1 MKKHTAAAIDY
12 FARHHSNECHITAD
26 GRVFHKKEGAES
38 FASVLEDRT
47 IESFTRREAEA
58 SADQNSADED
68 KVDNGNEPLSPNTP
82 DTSNTANDTPQDAGN
97 EAGTPS
103 LDAPADAGTPKG
115 EDAERAE
122 KIKELENLEL
132 IPKNY
137 NKMKSL
143 ASYFKLEVG
152 GKANAEDLISVLTEF
167 KSKLEK

>member
-1 MKKHTAAAIDY
+1 MKKHTVAAIDY

-38 FASVLEDRT
+38 FASTLEDRT

-68 KVDNGNEPLSPNTP
+68 KVDNGKELLSP
-82 DTSNTANDTPQDAGN
+82 DTLDASNTEDNTLQDAD
-97 EAGTPS
+97 TLS
-103 LDAPADAGTPKG
+103 G
-115 EDAERAE
+115 ENTERAE

-137 NKMKSL
+137 NQMKSL

-152 GKANAEDLISVLTEF
+152 VKANAEDLISVLTEF

>member
-12 FARHHSNECHITAD
+12 FSRHHSNECHITAD

-38 FASVLEDRT
+38 FASTLKDRT

-68 KVDNGNEPLSPNTP
+68 KVDNGKEPLSPDTP
-82 DTSNTANDTPQDAGN
+82 DTSNTEDNTSQD
-97 EAGTPS
+97 AGTPS
-103 LDAPADAGTPKG
+103 G
-115 EDAERAE
+115 EDIERAE

-137 NKMKSL
+137 NEMKSL

-152 GKANAEDLISVLTEF
+152 VKANAEDLISVLTEF

>member
-12 FARHHSNECHITAD
+12 FSRHHSNECHITAD

-38 FASVLEDRT
+38 FASALEDRT

-68 KVDNGNEPLSPNTP
+68 KVDNGEEPLSPDTS
-82 DTSNTANDTPQDAGN
+82 DTSNTEDNTPQDAG
-97 EAGTPS
+97 TPS
-103 LDAPADAGTPKG
+103 G
-115 EDAERAE
+115 EDTERAE

-137 NKMKSL
+137 NEMKTL

-152 GKANAEDLISVLTEF
+152 VKANAEDLISVLTEF

>member
-12 FARHHSNECHITAD
+12 FSRHHSNECHITAD
-26 GRVFHKKEGAES
+26 RRVFHKKEGAES
-38 FASVLEDRT
+38 FASTLEDRT

-68 KVDNGNEPLSPNTP
+68 KVDNGKELLSPDTP
-82 DTSNTANDTPQDAGN
+82 DASNTEDNTLQDAD
-97 EAGTPS
+97 TLS
-103 LDAPADAGTPKG
+103 G
-115 EDAERAE
+115 ENTERAE

-137 NKMKSL
+137 NQMKTL

-152 GKANAEDLISVLTEF
+152 VKANAEDLISVLTEF

>member
-38 FASVLEDRT
+38 FASTLEDRT

-68 KVDNGNEPLSPNTP
+68 KVDNGKEPLSPDTP
-82 DTSNTANDTPQDAGN
+82 DASNTADNAPQDAG
-97 EAGTPS
+97 TS
-103 LDAPADAGTPKG
+103 SG
-115 EDAERAE
+115 EDTERAE

>member
-1 MKKHTAAAIDY
+1 MRKHTAAAIDY
-12 FARHHSNECHITAD
+12 FSRHHSNECHITAD

-38 FASVLEDRT
+38 FASTLEDRT

-58 SADQNSADED
+58 SADLNSADED
-68 KVDNGNEPLSPNTP
+68 KVDNGKAPLSPDTP
-82 DTSNTANDTPQDAGN
+82 DTSNTEDNTPQDAG
-97 EAGTPS
+97 TPS
-103 LDAPADAGTPKG
+103 G
-115 EDAERAE
+115 EDIERAE

-137 NKMKSL
+137 NEMKSL

-152 GKANAEDLISVLTEF
+152 VKANAEDLISVLTEF

>member
-38 FASVLEDRT
+38 FASTLEDRT

-68 KVDNGNEPLSPNTP
+68 KVDNGKEPLSPDTP
-82 DTSNTANDTPQDAGN
+82 DTSNTEDNTP
-97 EAGTPS
+97 E
-103 LDAPADAGTPKG
+103 DAGTQIG
-115 EDAERAE
+115 EGAE

-152 GKANAEDLISVLTEF
+152 GKANAEDLISALTEF
-167 KSKLEK
+167 KSKLGK

>member
-38 FASVLEDRT
+38 FASTLEDRT

-68 KVDNGNEPLSPNTP
+68 KVDNGKELLSPDTP
-82 DTSNTANDTPQDAGN
+82 DASNTEDNTLQDAD
-97 EAGTPS
+97 TLS
-103 LDAPADAGTPKG
+103 G
-115 EDAERAE
+115 ENTERAE

-132 IPKNY
+132 IHKNY
-137 NKMKSL
+137 NQMKTL

-152 GKANAEDLISVLTEF
+152 VKANAEDLISVLTEF

>member
-12 FARHHSNECHITAD
+12 FSRHHSNECHITAD

-38 FASVLEDRT
+38 FASTLEDRT

-68 KVDNGNEPLSPNTP
+68 KVDNGKELLSPDTPDASNTEDNTLQDA
-82 DTSNTANDTPQDAGN
+82 DTSN
-97 EAGTPS
+97 
-103 LDAPADAGTPKG
+103 G
-115 EDAERAE
+115 EDAERVE
-122 KIKELENLEL
+122 KIKELESLEL

-143 ASYFKLEVG
+143 VTYFKLEIG
-152 GKANAEDLISVLTEF
+152 EKANAEDLISVLTEF

>member
-38 FASVLEDRT
+38 FASTLEDRT

-68 KVDNGNEPLSPNTP
+68 KVDNGKEQLSPDTP
-82 DTSNTANDTPQDAGN
+82 DASNTADNTLQDAD
-97 EAGTPS
+97 TLS
-103 LDAPADAGTPKG
+103 G
-115 EDAERAE
+115 ENTERAE

-137 NKMKSL
+137 NQMKSL

-152 GKANAEDLISVLTEF
+152 VKANAEDLISVLTEF

>member
-12 FARHHSNECHITAD
+12 FSRHHSNECHITAD

-38 FASVLEDRT
+38 FASTLEDRT

-68 KVDNGNEPLSPNTP
+68 KVDNGKEPLSPDTP
-82 DTSNTANDTPQDAGN
+82 DTSNTEDNTPQDAG
-97 EAGTPS
+97 TPS
-103 LDAPADAGTPKG
+103 G
-115 EDAERAE
+115 EDIERAE

-137 NKMKSL
+137 DKMKSL

-152 GKANAEDLISVLTEF
+152 VKANAEDLISVLTEF

>member
-38 FASVLEDRT
+38 FASTLEDRT

-58 SADQNSADED
+58 SADQNSADEN
-68 KVDNGNEPLSPNTP
+68 KVDNGNEPLSPDTP
-82 DTSNTANDTPQDAGN
+82 DTPNTEDNAPQDV
-97 EAGTPS
+97 GTPN
-103 LDAPADAGTPKG
+103 G

-122 KIKELENLEL
+122 KIKELESLEL
-132 IPKNY
+132 VPKNY
-137 NKMKSL
+137 NQMKSL
-143 ASYFKLEVG
+143 VTYFKLEIG
-152 GKANAEDLISVLTEF
+152 EKANAEDLISVLTEF

>member
-38 FASVLEDRT
+38 FASALEDRT

-68 KVDNGNEPLSPNTP
+68 KVDDGKEPLSPDTP
-82 DTSNTANDTPQDAGN
+82 DTSNTADNAPQ
-97 EAGTPS
+97 
-103 LDAPADAGTPKG
+103 DAGTPKG

>member
-12 FARHHSNECHITAD
+12 FSRHHSNECHITAD

-38 FASVLEDRT
+38 FASILEDRT

-68 KVDNGNEPLSPNTP
+68 KVDNGKELLSPDTP
-82 DTSNTANDTPQDAGN
+82 DASNTEDNTLQDAD
-97 EAGTPS
+97 TLS
-103 LDAPADAGTPKG
+103 G
-115 EDAERAE
+115 ENTERAE

-137 NKMKSL
+137 NQMKSL

-152 GKANAEDLISVLTEF
+152 VKANAEDLISALTEF
-167 KSKLEK
+167 KTKLGK

>member
-38 FASVLEDRT
+38 FASTLEDRT

-68 KVDNGNEPLSPNTP
+68 KVDNGKEQLSPDTP
-82 DTSNTANDTPQDAGN
+82 DASNTEDNTLQDAD
-97 EAGTPS
+97 TLS
-103 LDAPADAGTPKG
+103 G
-115 EDAERAE
+115 ENTERAE

-137 NKMKSL
+137 NQMKSL
-143 ASYFKLEVG
+143 VSYFKLEVG
-152 GKANAEDLISVLTEF
+152 VKANAEDLISVLTEF

>member
-38 FASVLEDRT
+38 FASTLEDRT

-68 KVDNGNEPLSPNTP
+68 KVDNEKEPLSPDTP
-82 DTSNTANDTPQDAGN
+82 DTSNSEDNTP
-97 EAGTPS
+97 E
-103 LDAPADAGTPKG
+103 DAGTQIG
-115 EDAERAE
+115 EGTE

-152 GKANAEDLISVLTEF
+152 GKANAEDLISALTEF
-167 KSKLEK
+167 KTKLGK

>member
-38 FASVLEDRT
+38 FASALEDRT

-68 KVDNGNEPLSPNTP
+68 KVDNEKEPLSPDTP
-82 DTSNTANDTPQDAGN
+82 DTSNSEDNTP
-97 EAGTPS
+97 E
-103 LDAPADAGTPKG
+103 DAGTQIG
-115 EDAERAE
+115 EGTE

-152 GKANAEDLISVLTEF
+152 GKANAEDLISALTEF
-167 KSKLEK
+167 KTKLGK

>member
-12 FARHHSNECHITAD
+12 FARHHNNECHITAD

-38 FASVLEDRT
+38 FASTLEDRT

-68 KVDNGNEPLSPNTP
+68 KVDNGKELLSPDTP
-82 DTSNTANDTPQDAGN
+82 DASNTEDNTLQDAD
-97 EAGTPS
+97 TLS
-103 LDAPADAGTPKG
+103 G
-115 EDAERAE
+115 ENTERAE

-137 NKMKSL
+137 NQMKTL

-152 GKANAEDLISVLTEF
+152 VKANAEDLISVLTEF

>member
-38 FASVLEDRT
+38 FASTLEDRT

-68 KVDNGNEPLSPNTP
+68 KVDNGKEQLSPDTP
-82 DTSNTANDTPQDAGN
+82 DASNTADNTLQDAD
-97 EAGTPS
+97 TLS
-103 LDAPADAGTPKG
+103 G
-115 EDAERAE
+115 ENTERAE

-137 NKMKSL
+137 NQMKSL
-143 ASYFKLEVG
+143 VSYFKLEVG

>member
-12 FARHHSNECHITAD
+12 FSRHHSNECHITAD

-38 FASVLEDRT
+38 FASTLEDRT

-68 KVDNGNEPLSPNTP
+68 KVDNGKEPLSPDTP
-82 DTSNTANDTPQDAGN
+82 DTPNTEDNAPQDV
-97 EAGTPS
+97 GTPN
-103 LDAPADAGTPKG
+103 G

-122 KIKELENLEL
+122 KIKELESLEL
-132 IPKNY
+132 VPKNY

-143 ASYFKLEVG
+143 VTYFRLEIG
-152 GKANAEDLISVLTEF
+152 EKANAEDLISVLTEF

>member
-38 FASVLEDRT
+38 FASTLEDRT

-68 KVDNGNEPLSPNTP
+68 KVDNGKEPLSPDTP
-82 DTSNTANDTPQDAGN
+82 DTSNTEDNTP
-97 EAGTPS
+97 E
-103 LDAPADAGTPKG
+103 DAGTQIG
-115 EDAERAE
+115 EGTE

-152 GKANAEDLISVLTEF
+152 GKANAEDLISALTEF
-167 KSKLEK
+167 KSKLGK

>member
-38 FASVLEDRT
+38 FASTLEDRT

-68 KVDNGNEPLSPNTP
+68 KVDNGKELLSP
-82 DTSNTANDTPQDAGN
+82 DTLDASNTEDNTLQDAD
-97 EAGTPS
+97 TLS
-103 LDAPADAGTPKG
+103 G
-115 EDAERAE
+115 ENTERAE

-137 NKMKSL
+137 NQMKSL

-152 GKANAEDLISVLTEF
+152 VKANAEDLISVLTEF

>member
-12 FARHHSNECHITAD
+12 FSRHHSNECHITAD

-38 FASVLEDRT
+38 FASTLEDRT

-68 KVDNGNEPLSPNTP
+68 KVDNRKELLSPDTP
-82 DTSNTANDTPQDAGN
+82 DASNTEDNTLQDAD
-97 EAGTPS
+97 TLS
-103 LDAPADAGTPKG
+103 G
-115 EDAERAE
+115 ENTERAE

-137 NKMKSL
+137 NQMKTL

-152 GKANAEDLISVLTEF
+152 VKANAEDLISVLTEF

>member
-38 FASVLEDRT
+38 FASTLEDRT

-68 KVDNGNEPLSPNTP
+68 KVDNGKEPLSPDTP
-82 DTSNTANDTPQDAGN
+82 DTSNTADNAPQDAG
-97 EAGTPS
+97 TPS
-103 LDAPADAGTPKG
+103 G

-152 GKANAEDLISVLTEF
+152 GKANAEDLISALTEF
-167 KSKLEK
+167 KSKLGK

>member
-38 FASVLEDRT
+38 FASTLEDRT

-68 KVDNGNEPLSPNTP
+68 KVDDEKEPLSPDTP
-82 DTSNTANDTPQDAGN
+82 DASNTADNAPQDAG
-97 EAGTPS
+97 TS
-103 LDAPADAGTPKG
+103 SG
-115 EDAERAE
+115 EDTERAE

>member
-12 FARHHSNECHITAD
+12 FSRHHSNECHITAD

-38 FASVLEDRT
+38 FASTLEDRT
-47 IESFTRREAEA
+47 IESFTRREAEE

-68 KVDNGNEPLSPNTP
+68 KVDNEKEPLSPDTP
-82 DTSNTANDTPQDAGN
+82 DTSNTEDNTP
-97 EAGTPS
+97 E
-103 LDAPADAGTPKG
+103 DAGTQIG
-115 EDAERAE
+115 EGTE

-152 GKANAEDLISVLTEF
+152 GKANAEDLISALTEF
-167 KSKLEK
+167 KTKLGK

>member
-1 MKKHTAAAIDY
+1 MKKHTTAAIDY

-38 FASVLEDRT
+38 FASTLEDRT

-68 KVDNGNEPLSPNTP
+68 KVDNGKELLSPDTP
-82 DTSNTANDTPQDAGN
+82 DTSNTEDNAPQDA
-97 EAGTPS
+97 ATPS
-103 LDAPADAGTPKG
+103 G
-115 EDAERAE
+115 EDIERAE

-137 NKMKSL
+137 DKMKSL

>member
-38 FASVLEDRT
+38 FASALEDRT

-58 SADQNSADED
+58 STDQNSADED
-68 KVDNGNEPLSPNTP
+68 KVDNGKEPLSPDTP
-82 DTSNTANDTPQDAGN
+82 DTSNTADNAPQ
-97 EAGTPS
+97 
-103 LDAPADAGTPKG
+103 DAGTPKG
-115 EDAERAE
+115 EDTERAE

-152 GKANAEDLISVLTEF
+152 GKVNAEDLISVLTEF
-167 KSKLEK
+167 KSKLGK

>member
-12 FARHHSNECHITAD
+12 FSRHHSNECHITAD

-38 FASVLEDRT
+38 FASTLEDRT
-47 IESFTRREAEA
+47 IESFTRREAET

-68 KVDNGNEPLSPNTP
+68 KVDNGKELLSPDTP
-82 DTSNTANDTPQDAGN
+82 DASNTEDNTLQDAD
-97 EAGTPS
+97 TLS
-103 LDAPADAGTPKG
+103 G
-115 EDAERAE
+115 ENTERAE

>member
-38 FASVLEDRT
+38 FASTLEDRT

-68 KVDNGNEPLSPNTP
+68 KVDNGNEPLSPDTP
-82 DTSNTANDTPQDAGN
+82 DTPNTEDNAPQDAG
-97 EAGTPS
+97 TS
-103 LDAPADAGTPKG
+103 SG
-115 EDAERAE
+115 EDTERAE

-152 GKANAEDLISVLTEF
+152 GKTNAEDLISILTEF

>member
-12 FARHHSNECHITAD
+12 FSRHHSNECHITAD

-38 FASVLEDRT
+38 FASTLEDRT

-68 KVDNGNEPLSPNTP
+68 KVDNGKEPLSPDTP
-82 DTSNTANDTPQDAGN
+82 DTSNTEDNTPKDA
-97 EAGTPS
+97 ATPS
-103 LDAPADAGTPKG
+103 G
-115 EDAERAE
+115 EDTERTE

-137 NKMKSL
+137 NEMKSL

>member
-38 FASVLEDRT
+38 FASTLEDRT

-58 SADQNSADED
+58 SADENTADED
-68 KVDNGNEPLSPNTP
+68 KADNGNEPLSPNIP
-82 DTSNTANDTPQDAGN
+82 AVSDTADNTPQDAGN
-97 EAGTPS
+97 EAGAQS
-103 LDAPADAGTPKG
+103 LDVSEDAGNPNG

-152 GKANAEDLISVLTEF
+152 GKANAEDLISALTEF
-167 KSKLEK
+167 KSKLGK

>member
-38 FASVLEDRT
+38 FASALEDRT
-47 IESFTRREAEA
+47 IESFTRREAEE

-68 KVDNGNEPLSPNTP
+68 KVDNEKEPLSPDTP
-82 DTSNTANDTPQDAGN
+82 DTSNSEDNTP
-97 EAGTPS
+97 E
-103 LDAPADAGTPKG
+103 DAGTQIG
-115 EDAERAE
+115 EGTE

-152 GKANAEDLISVLTEF
+152 GKANAEDLISALTEF
-167 KSKLEK
+167 KSKLGK

>member
-38 FASVLEDRT
+38 FASTLEDRT

-68 KVDNGNEPLSPNTP
+68 KVDNGKEPLSP
-82 DTSNTANDTPQDAGN
+82 DTLDASNTADNAPQDAG
-97 EAGTPS
+97 TS
-103 LDAPADAGTPKG
+103 SG
-115 EDAERAE
+115 EDTERAE

-152 GKANAEDLISVLTEF
+152 GKANAEDLISALTEF
-167 KSKLEK
+167 KSKLGK

>member
-12 FARHHSNECHITAD
+12 FSRHHSNECHITAD

-38 FASVLEDRT
+38 FASTLEDRT
-47 IESFTRREAEA
+47 IESYTRREAEA

-68 KVDNGNEPLSPNTP
+68 KVDNGKEPLSPDTP
-82 DTSNTANDTPQDAGN
+82 DASNTEDNTLQDAD
-97 EAGTPS
+97 TLS
-103 LDAPADAGTPKG
+103 G
-115 EDAERAE
+115 ENTERAE

-137 NKMKSL
+137 NQMKSL

-152 GKANAEDLISVLTEF
+152 VKANAEDLISVLTEF

>member
-12 FARHHSNECHITAD
+12 FSRHHSNECHITAD

-38 FASVLEDRT
+38 FASTLEDRT
-47 IESFTRREAEA
+47 IESF
-58 SADQNSADED
+58 DED
-68 KVDNGNEPLSPNTP
+68 KVDNGKELLSPDTP
-82 DTSNTANDTPQDAGN
+82 DASNTEDNTLQDAD
-97 EAGTPS
+97 TLS
-103 LDAPADAGTPKG
+103 G
-115 EDAERAE
+115 ENTERAE

-137 NKMKSL
+137 NQMKTL

-152 GKANAEDLISVLTEF
+152 VKANAEDLISVLTEF

>member
-12 FARHHSNECHITAD
+12 FSRHHSNECHITAD

-38 FASVLEDRT
+38 FASALEDRT

-68 KVDNGNEPLSPNTP
+68 KVDDEKEPLSPDTP
-82 DTSNTANDTPQDAGN
+82 DTSNTADNAPQDAG
-97 EAGTPS
+97 TPS
-103 LDAPADAGTPKG
+103 G
-115 EDAERAE
+115 EDTERAE

-152 GKANAEDLISVLTEF
+152 GKANAEDLISALTEF
-167 KSKLEK
+167 KSKLGK

>member
-12 FARHHSNECHITAD
+12 FSRHHSNECHITAD

-38 FASVLEDRT
+38 FASTLEDRT

-68 KVDNGNEPLSPNTP
+68 KVDNGKELLSPDTP
-82 DTSNTANDTPQDAGN
+82 DASNTEDNTLQDAD
-97 EAGTPS
+97 TLS
-103 LDAPADAGTPKG
+103 G
-115 EDAERAE
+115 ENTERAE

-137 NKMKSL
+137 NQMKTL

-152 GKANAEDLISVLTEF
+152 VKANAEDLISVLTEF

>member
-38 FASVLEDRT
+38 FASTRENRT

-68 KVDNGNEPLSPNTP
+68 KVDDEKEPLSPDTP
-82 DTSNTANDTPQDAGN
+82 DTSNTADNAPQDAG
-97 EAGTPS
+97 TPS
-103 LDAPADAGTPKG
+103 G
-115 EDAERAE
+115 EDTERAE